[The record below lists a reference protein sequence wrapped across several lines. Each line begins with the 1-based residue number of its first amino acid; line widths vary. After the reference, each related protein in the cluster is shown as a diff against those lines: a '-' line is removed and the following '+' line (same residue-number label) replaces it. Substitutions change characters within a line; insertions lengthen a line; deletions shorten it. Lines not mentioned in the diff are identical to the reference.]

1 MMNGNLAATSS
12 FETLFKVASEN
23 EASFMRFE
31 AKTDRK
37 KMNYKRCAEAKHMS
51 GFTVNILPLYFR

>member
-1 MMNGNLAATSS
+1 MMDGKLAAISS
-12 FETLFKVASEN
+12 FETLFKVASED

-37 KMNYKRCAEAKHMS
+37 
-51 GFTVNILPLYFR
+51 